1 MEFSSTITNP
11 IGFFIDTYNKEGIN
25 ALKNAIVNDFYRDSD
40 HIPDL
45 QWHIK
50 ENKFTYSTFD
60 DDGDL
65 LVHEIHFK
73 ELLIKRLDHETK
85 NSIKLLNSNYETIY
99 IQNGSQQAENFC
111 LLQRAKILNC
121 FIELKSIE
129 DNELSKML
137 ATPLDKI
144 NDFLT
149 LKLSDLPSSIIDNKT
164 NSKTI
169 KYFKWNVD
177 SPSLELALSK
187 ELNTL
192 LYTNG
197 LIGSHSESK
206 IQVAFSGQEVKNPLN
221 ISWKALNPRKNQ
233 KPSFRSLFFLFNY
246 LEYKDLINVNLLDN
260 RNTSKILQH
269 IFCQADGSQIDLIS
283 LKHSKSD
290 YKRDKIDLTQVSKN
304 PNFKKI
310 SDVVD
315 QLELFLSHQKH
326 R

>member
-1 MEFSSTITNP
+1 MAFISTKTNP
-11 IGFFIDTYNKEGIN
+11 IGFFVDAFNKQGIKELN
-25 ALKNAIVNDFYRDSD
+25 TDIVNVFYREMNHDPS
-40 HIPDL
+40 L
-45 QWHIK
+45 QWHIE
-50 ENKFTYSTFD
+50 ENKFTYIAFD
-60 DDGDL
+60 DDGGL
-65 LVHEIHFK
+65 LVHEIHYK
-73 ELLIKRLDHETK
+73 ELLIERLDYETK
-85 NSIKLLNSNYETIY
+85 NSIELLNSNYETIY

-111 LLQRAKILNC
+111 LLQRAKILDC
-121 FIELKSIE
+121 FIELKNIE
-129 DNELSKML
+129 DNELYKIL

-177 SPSLELALSK
+177 SPSLALALSK

-206 IQVAFSGQEVKNPLN
+206 IQVAFSGQEVKKPLN
-221 ISWKALNPRKNQ
+221 ISWKVLSPKN
-233 KPSFRSLFFLFNY
+233 KMPSFRSLFFLFNY
-246 LEYKDLINVNLLDN
+246 LEYKDLIHVNLLDN

-269 IFCQADGSQIDLIS
+269 IFCQADGSPIDLIS

-290 YKRDKIDLTQVSKN
+290 YKKDKIDLTQVSKN